1 MTKQPSLLVVVGPT
15 ASGKSSLAV
24 HLAKQF
30 QGEILNCDSL
40 QMYRHF
46 NIGTA
51 KPTPEEREGIPHHL
65 LDILEPEEKFSAGE
79 YARQARE
86 ILAEVTNRGKLPMVA
101 GGTGF
106 YLRALIQGLFDGPGR
121 DPELRQRLR
130 ARAEQKGTDYLH
142 CLLGRLD
149 PVSAAGIHTHDIP
162 KVIRAIEVCL
172 LARRP
177 MSAMFRQGRQ
187 ALDGY
192 RVCQV
197 GLNPPR
203 AELYERINQ
212 RTELLFEQ
220 GLIEEASDILAKG
233 CPATAPPFQS
243 HGYRQAL
250 DYLLGRISRK
260 DAIRHAQAGTRQ
272 YAKRQMTWFRKEIE
286 VRWFAGFGNDP
297 QIQAEVAEYVATQLG
312 SVCLKGE
319 PRA

>member
-1 MTKQPSLLVVVGPT
+1 MTKQPPLLVVVGPT
-15 ASGKSSLAV
+15 ASGKSCLAV

-51 KPTPEEREGIPHHL
+51 KPTAEEREGVPHHL

-86 ILAEVTNRGKLPMVA
+86 ILADVTSRGKLPMMA

-106 YLRALIQGLFDGPGR
+106 YLRALIDGLFSGPGR

-142 CLLGRLD
+142 RLLDRLD
-149 PVSAAGIHTHDIP
+149 PVSAASIHPHDIP

-187 ALDGY
+187 ALEGY

-203 AELYERINQ
+203 DELYERVNQ
-212 RTELLFEQ
+212 RTEFLFEK
-220 GLIEEASDILAKG
+220 GLIEETSGILAKG
-233 CPATAPPFQS
+233 YPATAPPFQS

-260 DAIRHAQAGTRQ
+260 DAIRYAQAGTRQ
-272 YAKRQMTWFRKEIE
+272 YAKRQMTWFRKDTRI
-286 VRWFAGFGNDP
+286 RWFAGFGIDP
-297 QIQAEVAEYVATQLG
+297 QIQAEVSQYVAEQLATG
-312 SVCLKGE
+312 VGE
-319 PRA
+319 